1 MSELSVAPQRPARRW
16 ASWLFAAIMLALTVF
31 FLLLA
36 KWQFDRLA
44 WKEALIAEAAANMQL
59 KPVPLLP
66 VAQWG
71 GIDPESYQYR
81 PVTATGHYVPT
92 ETVRVFV
99 GLSDAAKGVYSGPGC
114 WIMTPFALDGGGT
127 VFVNRGFVPQAA
139 AGEFATDST
148 APAGDLTINGATVA
162 SEETDFFTPA
172 PDALKRIDWVRNIPR
187 MTGLVDAALKPL
199 APVFIDLPAGPR
211 GALPQGG
218 ETEVDYTNNHLGYA
232 YTWLGFALTTI
243 IMLAEWVRRQL
254 DRRRSTS

>member
-1 MSELSVAPQRPARRW
+1 MSDVVQTPPRPARRW
-16 ASWLFAAIMLALTVF
+16 ASWLFAAIMLVLTIF

-44 WKEALIAEAAANMQL
+44 WKEGLIAQAATNMQL
-59 KPVPLLP
+59 EPAPLLP
-66 VAQWG
+66 VAQWP
-71 GIDPESYQYR
+71 GIDPQIYQYR
-81 PVTATGHYVPT
+81 PVTATGHYVPDQA
-92 ETVRVFV
+92 VRVFL
-99 GLSDAAKGVYSGPGC
+99 GLSDAAKGVYSGPGY
-114 WIMTPFALDGGGT
+114 WVMTPFALDGGGT

-139 AGEFATDST
+139 AAEFATDST
-148 APAGDLTINGATVA
+148 APAGDLTIHGATVA

-172 PDALKRIDWVRNIPR
+172 PDASKRIDWVRNIDR
-187 MTGLVDAALKPL
+187 LSGLVDPSLRPI

-243 IMLAEWVRRQL
+243 IMLAEWVRRQ
-254 DRRRSTS
+254 RGREEKAP